1 MSTEKI
7 KFATSIVGRGGNLK
21 IVIKSPESIYE
32 QGRRVGVLKGK
43 YADFKGGI
51 FETSDIETIE
61 KLRNHK
67 AYGREFYEIPKDEE
81 REEVV
86 IQSPK
91 KNFSK
96 MTRPELKALANEN
109 GIEVKEDMTKD
120 QIIKL
125 LS

>member
-67 AYGREFYEIPKDEE
+67 AYGRDFYEIPQDEE

-86 IQSPK
+86 VTPK
-91 KNFSK
+91 KNFNR

-109 GIEVKEDMTKD
+109 GIEVKEDMTKS
-120 QIIKL
+120 QIIDL
-125 LS
+125 LK

>member
-1 MSTEKI
+1 MSTGKI

-67 AYGREFYEIPKDEE
+67 AYGREFYEIPQDEE

-86 IQSPK
+86 VTPK
-91 KNFSK
+91 KNFNR

>member
-67 AYGREFYEIPKDEE
+67 AYERDFYEIPQDEE

-86 IQSPK
+86 VTPK
-91 KNFSK
+91 KNFNR

-109 GIEVKEDMTKD
+109 GIKVKEDMTKS
-120 QIIKL
+120 QIIDL
-125 LS
+125 LK

>member
-1 MSTEKI
+1 MSTEKT
-7 KFATSIVGRGGNLK
+7 KFATPIVGRGGNLK

-67 AYGREFYEIPKDEE
+67 AYGRDFYEIPKDEVK
-81 REEVV
+81 EEVV
-86 IQSPK
+86 VTPK
-91 KNFSK
+91 KNLTR

>member
-67 AYGREFYEIPKDEE
+67 AYGREFYEIPKDEVK
-81 REEVV
+81 EEVIV
-86 IQSPK
+86 TPK
-91 KNFSK
+91 KNLTR